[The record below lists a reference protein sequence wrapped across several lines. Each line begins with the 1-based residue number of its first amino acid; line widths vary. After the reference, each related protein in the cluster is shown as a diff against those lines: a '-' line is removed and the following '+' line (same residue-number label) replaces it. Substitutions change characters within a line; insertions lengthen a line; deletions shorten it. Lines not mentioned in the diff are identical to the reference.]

1 MMRIN
6 KKWFLA
12 IYLIF
17 SIAKCFPE
25 ICTNE
30 NTFKNFLE
38 SNISGYKAYLL
49 VEEFSE
55 LKTLQETYFYLLKNE
70 ESELAENIL
79 NLGEEKYIS
88 LKNSA
93 DEKFSFQIEQAE
105 NRLTIIQKTFSDN
118 EISKTKD
125 DFLKLKLHFSETRL
139 VPSESSVFSEIDRLY
154 TFSMIEKLQ
163 KKYVVK
169 KNDSLVKISEQKFG
183 TYKNWKSIYELNKNK
198 MPQPE
203 NPDLIYPDM
212 ILVLP

>member
-1 MMRIN
+1 MKIN
-6 KKWFLA
+6 KNRFFA
-12 IYLIF
+12 VYLIF
-17 SIAKCFPE
+17 LIAKCFPE
-25 ICTNE
+25 TCTNE
-30 NTFKNFLE
+30 NTFKKFLE
-38 SNISGYKAYLL
+38 SNISGYKAYLS
-49 VEEFSE
+49 VEKFSE
-55 LKTLQETYFYLLKNE
+55 LKTLQETYFYLLKNG

-105 NRLTIIQKTFSDN
+105 NRLKIIQKTFSDN
-118 EISKTKD
+118 DISKTKN
-125 DFLKLKLHFSETRL
+125 DFLKLKLHFSETRI

-154 TFSMIEKLQ
+154 NFSMIEKLQ
-163 KKYVVK
+163 KKYVVR

-183 TYKNWKSIYELNKNK
+183 TYKKWKSIYELNKNK
-198 MPQPE
+198 MPRPE